1 MKRKICM
8 LLLLVSAVIAV
19 CGFRKNEDKV
29 YDYAGLFTKDEKA
42 SLQEDC
48 IKLADQLELDVVVLS
63 IDDAEGKSSET
74 YANDFYDS
82 RNFGYEGNRG
92 SGILL
97 LYDMDNRMVYLDTAG
112 DAQKLITDD
121 EVEEILDEV
130 MKYFPGDP
138 YKSTQVFFE
147 AAHGRAVN
155 SWVANNIEGYYN
167 EEKGMYITEG
177 SSRRGSYWQ
186 RITRPA
192 ALLRSFLIAAAAA
205 GITVLCMLL
214 SCRTGHTGGVNAYQK
229 GPAKV
234 NARTDRF
241 VHTTVTK
248 RRIET
253 DSGSGGGGGGGY
265 SSTHTSSSG
274 SSHGGGGRSF

>member
-1 MKRKICM
+1 MT
-8 LLLLVSAVIAV
+8 
-19 CGFRKNEDKV
+19 
-29 YDYAGLFTKDEKA
+29 FTTA
-42 SLQEDC
+42 AIL
-48 IKLADQLELDVVVLS
+48 
-63 IDDAEGKSSET
+63 GMRET
-74 YANDFYDS
+74 GG
-82 RNFGYEGNRG
+82 R
-92 SGILL
+92 GILL

-138 YKSTQVFFE
+138 YKSTQAFFE
-147 AAHGRAVN
+147 AAQERAVN

-167 EEKGMYITEG
+167 EEKGMYITED

-205 GITVLCMLL
+205 GVTVLCMLL

-229 GPAKV
+229 GPPKSMPEL
-234 NARTDRF
+234 T
-241 VHTTVTK
+241 
-248 RRIET
+248 
-253 DSGSGGGGGGGY
+253 
-265 SSTHTSSSG
+265 G
-274 SSHGGGGRSF
+274 SSIQQLPSAESKQTAAAEGEAAVDIPQRIPAAAAARMAAEEEASDKIQKND